1 MKLAYSSFIF
11 LLILSSCKPH
21 TYDWKPLDFGAFKI
35 KVPTGWNEIKEQ
47 GIDSYVGGITNK
59 KDTLWFEYGRY
70 SVGLGAGYFASRMAI
85 DTINGMIGEISIPND
100 SSRGYLS
107 LRINHVNENIKFIMY
122 GKRIN
127 VDTGLKIFKSI
138 VFKES
143 DSSNNS
149 ILTINK
155 FTNALSLSGEN
166 LFKSNCAPCHKVFF
180 DFTGPSLFDLF
191 NTRSREWLYQF
202 LTNRKLFKSD
212 SVDIKFIKH
221 FGFKCLEFPALSK
234 DEVYAIYNYCN

>member
-1 MKLAYSSFIF
+1 MKPLYYTFIF
-11 LLILSSCKPH
+11 LLLLSSCKPH
-21 TYDWKPLDFGAFKI
+21 THDWKPLDFGAFKL
-35 KVPTGWNEIKEQ
+35 KVPAGWNEIKEQ

-59 KDTLWFEYGRY
+59 KDTLWFEYGPYCVR
-70 SVGLGAGYFASRMAI
+70 LGEGDYANRMAV
-85 DTINGMIGEISIPND
+85 DTINGLIAEVSIPND
-100 SSRGYLS
+100 STKGYLS

-143 DSSNNS
+143 DTSKNS
-149 ILTINK
+149 PLTINK
-155 FTNALSLSGEN
+155 FSKSLSQSGEN
-166 LFKSNCAPCHKVFF
+166 LFKSNCAPCHKVFI
-180 DFTGPSLFDLF
+180 DFTGPSLFNLF
-191 NTRSREWLYQF
+191 DIRSREWLYQF

-212 SVDIKFIKH
+212 SVHIKFIKQ

-234 DEVYAIYNYCN
+234 DKVYAIYNYCK